1 MALGAPA
8 VYPRPVRDTGA
19 VDETGAGRQAG
30 RQGMPLWIPR
40 LLGIITVLCVGLY
53 FTFQVVRA
61 LRELLV
67 LVLISFFLSIALE
80 PGVNYLAGKGWR
92 RGLATGLIFLILI
105 LVAGLFVGL
114 MVPLVV
120 NQVSHLVSNLP
131 GYVDEAAKFAK
142 RFGIDL
148 SSDRIRSALSGANSN
163 LQRIATDV
171 AGSMFGV
178 GAALLKTVFQ
188 LLTIGLFTFY
198 MTADGPRLR
207 RAVLSALPARR
218 QHEVLWVM
226 DVAISKTGG
235 YFYSR
240 ILLAAISTAVAWGAF
255 AVIGVPYTLALA
267 LWMGLVSQFVPVV
280 GTYIGGFLPLVVAVI
295 ESPPKGI
302 AVLAYIVAFQAIEN
316 YVLAPKVLSHTMSLH
331 PAIAF
336 ATAIAGGTL
345 LGVPGALMALPVA
358 ATVQAFIST
367 YLRRHEVV
375 ESRLTF
381 DPRAPAA
388 EPSSGAAQLPA
399 D

>member
-1 MALGAPA
+1 
-8 VYPRPVRDTGA
+8 VRDTGA
-19 VDETGAGRQAG
+19 VDETEAGRPVG
-30 RQGMPLWIPR
+30 RRGMPLWVPR
-40 LLGIITVLCVGLY
+40 LLGIIAALCVGLY
-53 FTFQVVRA
+53 FAFQVVRA

-92 RGLATGLIFLILI
+92 RGLATGLIFLILMLI
-105 LVAGLFVGL
+105 AGLFVGL

-131 GYVDEAAKFAK
+131 GYVDEVAKFAK
-142 RFGIDL
+142 RFGMDL
-148 SSDRIRSALSGANSN
+148 SSDRIRSALSGANSS

-171 AGSMFGV
+171 VGSVFGV

-207 RAVLSALPARR
+207 RAILSALPTRR
-218 QHEVLWVM
+218 QHEVLWIM

-280 GTYIGGFLPLVVAVI
+280 GTYIGGFLPLVVAII

-302 AVLAYIVAFQAIEN
+302 AVLAYIVAFQAVEN

-381 DPRAPAA
+381 DPRAPVA
-388 EPSSGAAQLPA
+388 EPPPDAAQLPV

>member
-1 MALGAPA
+1 
-8 VYPRPVRDTGA
+8 VREIEA
-19 VDETGAGRQAG
+19 VDEVGAGKPAG
-30 RQGMPLWIPR
+30 RLGMPPWVPR

-61 LRELLV
+61 LRELLI

-80 PGVNYLAGKGWR
+80 PGVNFLAGKGWR
-92 RGLATGLIFLILI
+92 RGLATGLIFLVLL

-120 NQVSHLVSNLP
+120 NQVSHLVSSLP
-131 GYVDEAAKFAK
+131 GYVDEVAKFAK
-142 RFGIDL
+142 RFGVDL
-148 SSDRIRSALSGANSN
+148 SSDRIRSALSGASSN

-171 AGSMFGV
+171 AGSIFGV
-178 GAALLKTVFQ
+178 GAALLRTVFQ
-188 LLTIGLFTFY
+188 LLAIGLFTFY

-207 RAVLSALPARR
+207 RAVLSTLPARR

-240 ILLAAISTAVAWGAF
+240 VLLAAISTAVAWGAF

-302 AVLAYIVAFQAIEN
+302 AVLAYIVAFQAVEN
-316 YVLAPKVLSHTMSLH
+316 YLLAPKILSRTMSLH
-331 PAIAF
+331 PGIAF

-358 ATVQAFIST
+358 ATIQAFIST

-375 ESRLTF
+375 ESRLTV
-381 DPRAPAA
+381 DPRAPVAH
-388 EPSSGAAQLPA
+388 PSPGTE
-399 D
+399 